1 MKELREGDRVQVR
14 GMGGRRL
21 YQGRVTQ
28 VTAGAGEAYV
38 VPDGKAKPR
47 RVALDSVSPLE
58 RRASSPGALP
68 SPPELARPELR
79 PQPRPKG
86 PARDAAY
93 LRWVASLPCCHCG
106 RRSGIEAHHW
116 APRRGVSQ
124 KVHDYRTV
132 PLCREHHGHFHDHGH
147 LPGITAGQTRAFFSD
162 RQVELLVEWFRTG
175 GAREVS
181 R

>member
-1 MKELREGDRVQVR
+1 MRRLREGDRVQVR

-21 YQGRVTQ
+21 YQGEVAQ
-28 VTAGAGEAYV
+28 VAEGAGEAFV

-47 RVALDSVSPLE
+47 RVALACVSPLE
-58 RRASSPGALP
+58 RAAPSPGALS
-68 SPPELARPELR
+68 SPPQLERPALR

-86 PARDAAY
+86 PARDAA
-93 LRWVASLPCCHCG
+93 
-106 RRSGIEAHHW
+106 HW

-132 PLCREHHGHFHDHGH
+132 PLCREHHHHFHDHGH
-147 LPGITAGQTRAFFSD
+147 LPGLSPGQTRAFFSD
-162 RQVELLVEWFRTG
+162 RQVELVVEWFRTG